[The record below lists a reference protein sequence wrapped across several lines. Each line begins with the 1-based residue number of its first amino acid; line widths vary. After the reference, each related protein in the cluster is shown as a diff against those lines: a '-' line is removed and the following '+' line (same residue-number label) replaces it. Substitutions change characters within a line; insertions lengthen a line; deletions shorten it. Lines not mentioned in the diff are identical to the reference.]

1 MGASVDIKTLLE
13 GIEKLVN
20 YMFGGQPPAWLLP
33 AIAWAIGIGFALW
46 GIAFFLGQVRKV
58 WTEFIQPV
66 YYKPEEKR
74 RRARR
79 RMFADIMEAEI
90 RRLNS
95 LEAWNDNRFAELEA
109 EVEAEGKRKLFDLVK
124 VGFSPA
130 ANLYK
135 EKSLSRALERSSE
148 RLILVEGDPGSGKS
162 VAMRHLAQSMARKA
176 NGSRSLKSI
185 IPLYINLKHLRRPS
199 KQVIDHKLIEEF
211 IFKALNRINDRD
223 VEDFLAEEFKRG
235 LEEGTWLFLF
245 DSFDEIPDILSST
258 EADNIIREYAEA
270 ISDFLHRMN
279 KCRGIVASREY
290 KGPRFLGWPK
300 FRILP
305 LTLDR
310 KMELIKRTGL
320 KLDVQNV
327 ITNGISQST
336 TDFRY
341 LTGNPM
347 FLNLLCEFMNK
358 KEVPEFPR
366 HTHNVFNDYVWKRL
380 KHDEER
386 LQQRFSKTPA
396 EIRDAAEKLAFCMT
410 ADTGIGLSPTLEQLE
425 ASTQKLNLS
434 LGAEFANYV
443 NAIEYLK
450 LARLEPS
457 VLDGNTYFTFAHRRF
472 QEYFATAVVLREP
485 ERIDVHL
492 LLTDARWRETAVV
505 ILQTQSPETVAPIL
519 MDVQKL
525 LQASLDAFYKNT
537 ANTSEKEPV
546 VLPSYSLGKL
556 GKGLFESF
564 KVSRQK
570 IEGFVHTAELAI
582 SAAEQEDHINL
593 PLDWPRHLFHI
604 LGILQEGLSTKY
616 ELLPAN
622 IRQMI
627 DELLLFIM
635 RKGSLDDRK
644 WALDIAGC
652 ASVDVLEKAID
663 IGLSSPG
670 TWVKNSAILQVSKLE
685 QIPDKFSKHIISNLL
700 ASAQEEFLLK
710 RRYEIYA
717 QFSRFA
723 DRNYLNVASLI
734 VWMPFVDFFLSYA
747 SAMLI
752 VSLMN
757 SNQHTVFL
765 TLVYNFS
772 FILILFLTTVGFIIR
787 WLSSSILQAIADVY
801 SSRLSG
807 KSSRSPARQSK
818 GLRVK
823 QPKRSD
829 ISLAKKLMSLLV
841 GSMFSL
847 GSVILFIIGIF
858 SLKLYLVYP
867 YIWLSLL
874 LFASLQLW
882 PLVAILETFRLKR
895 TSLSWRLGY
904 FFYPLG
910 LSLVLPF
917 VCGLYLLDEFYLI
930 SRAGI
935 AARVFMKSK
944 IRERF
949 IPFIY
954 WGNYYAELW
963 MPAPLILF
971 VLLIIALNGLMAA
984 AADWLLVTLTGIVLL
999 IIAYLFLS
1007 PVTLFVRE
1015 WRKYT
1020 AAQKDVKRLDICSF
1034 VGLVEEITNRRYRSQ
1049 LIRSVLDRGY
1059 LIPVPANISRLRILI
1074 AFIQTSLA
1082 SEYTA
1087 QNFKGLVG
1095 IDRELAVALGYIDE
1109 NNYPVS
1115 NNWDENQLDLLC
1127 KMLEQSREMSEK

>member
-1 MGASVDIKTLLE
+1 MDIKTLLE
-13 GIEKLVN
+13 GIEKLLN

-33 AIAWAIGIGFALW
+33 TIAWVIGFGFVFW
-46 GIAFFLGQVRKV
+46 GIVFLLSQAQKM

-66 YYKPEEKR
+66 YYQPEEKR

-109 EVEAEGKRKLFDLVK
+109 EVEAEGRRKLFDLLK
-124 VGFSPA
+124 VGFSPV

-176 NGSRSLKSI
+176 NGSRNVKRV
-185 IPLYINLKHLRRPS
+185 IPLYINLKHLRRPCE
-199 KQVIDHKLIEEF
+199 QIIDHKLIEEF

-258 EADNIIREYAEA
+258 EADTTIREYAEA

-310 KMELIKRTGL
+310 KLELIKRTGL
-320 KLDVQNV
+320 RLEVQKV
-327 ITNGISQST
+327 IANGISQSA

-358 KEVPEFPR
+358 KDLPEFPR
-366 HTHNVFNDYVWKRL
+366 HTHNIFNDYVWKRL

-386 LQQRFSKTPA
+386 LQQRFSKTPG

-425 ASTQKLNLS
+425 ASTRRLNLD
-434 LGAEFANYV
+434 LGTEFSNYV

-457 VLDGNTYFTFAHRRF
+457 ALDGNTYFTFAHRRF

-505 ILQTQSPETVAPIL
+505 ILQTQSSATVAPIL
-519 MDVQKL
+519 TDVQKL
-525 LQASLDAFYKNT
+525 LQASLDTLCQNKTNT
-537 ANTSEKEPV
+537 PEKEPV
-546 VLPSYSLGKL
+546 ALPPYALGRL
-556 GKGLFESF
+556 GKGLFEGS
-564 KVSRQK
+564 KVSHQK
-570 IEGFVHTAELAI
+570 IEGFIRTAELAI
-582 SAAEQEDHINL
+582 RSAEEEDRINL
-593 PLDWPRHLFHI
+593 PLDWPKHLFHI

-616 ELLPAN
+616 GLLPEN

-627 DELLLFIM
+627 DDLLLFMM

-652 ASVDVLEKAID
+652 ASLEVLEKAID

-670 TWVKNSAILQVSKLE
+670 AWVKNSAILQVSKLA

-700 ASAQEEFLLK
+700 TSAQEEFLLE

-734 VWMPFVDFFLSYA
+734 VWMPFVDFFLSFV

-752 VSLMN
+752 VNLMN
-757 SNQHTVFL
+757 SGPGDLLFIF
-765 TLVYNFS
+765 VYNFY
-772 FILILFLTTVGFIIR
+772 FILIMLLTVAGVVIR
-787 WLSSSILQAIADVY
+787 WWSSSILQAISDVY
-801 SSRLSG
+801 SSG
-807 KSSRSPARQSK
+807 QPDKSSGSPTRRPK
-818 GLRVK
+818 RLRVK

-829 ISLAKKLMSLLV
+829 INLAKKLMSLLT
-841 GSMFSL
+841 GSLFSMA
-847 GSVILFIIGIF
+847 GIVLFIIAIL
-858 SLKLYLVYP
+858 SSKLYLVYP
-867 YIWLSLL
+867 YIWVSLI
-874 LFASLQLW
+874 LFVSLQLW
-882 PLVAILETFRLKR
+882 SLMATLETFRLKR
-895 TSLSWRLGY
+895 TSVGWRLVY
-904 FFYPLG
+904 FLYPLG
-910 LSLVLPF
+910 LILVFPF
-917 VCGLYLLDEFYLI
+917 LFALYLLDQLYLV
-930 SRAGI
+930 SRTGMAT
-935 AARVFMKSK
+935 RVLMKSK

-971 VLLIIALNGLMAA
+971 LIVMIGFNSLMTS
-984 AADWLLVTLTGIVLL
+984 AADWFLVTLIGIVLL
-999 IIAYLFLS
+999 LLTYLFLR
-1007 PVTLFVRE
+1007 PVMAFFRE

-1020 AAQKDVKRLDICSF
+1020 AAKKDLKRLDICSF
-1034 VGLVEEITNRRYRSQ
+1034 IRLVEELTNRRYRSH
-1049 LIRSVLDRGY
+1049 LMRFVLDRGY
-1059 LIPVPANISRLRILI
+1059 LIPAQANISRLRILI

-1087 QNFKGLVG
+1087 QNFKGLAE
-1095 IDRELAVALGYIDE
+1095 IDRGLAVALGYIDE
-1109 NNYPVS
+1109 NNYPLS

-1127 KMLEQSREMSEK
+1127 KTLEQLREVSNS